1 VQLSDL
7 LPRDGVR
14 SSSLD
19 PRPPGWRAVRFLY
32 GPRHDEHVQGASVAG
47 PGGLLADCKARSL
60 VGAPCRVVVDYNGE
74 GQLVEAAFGRPCGTG
89 IAQQVTPLRYGKAVA
104 RISSKHQVTL
114 PVESLKQAGLG
125 VGDEVAIEAEGAD
138 RIVVRRVSRDAE
150 RALGIF
156 DGLYEPGYLERLRS
170 GERA

>member
-1 VQLSDL
+1 M
-7 LPRDGVR
+7 
-14 SSSLD
+14 
-19 PRPPGWRAVRFLY
+19 
-32 GPRHDEHVQGASVAG
+32 
-47 PGGLLADCKARSL
+47 
-60 VGAPCRVVVDYNGE
+60 
-74 GQLVEAAFGRPCGTG
+74 
-89 IAQQVTPLRYGKAVA
+89 A

-114 PVESLKQAGLG
+114 PVESLKQAGLT

-138 RIVVRRVSRDAE
+138 RIVVRRVSRDTE